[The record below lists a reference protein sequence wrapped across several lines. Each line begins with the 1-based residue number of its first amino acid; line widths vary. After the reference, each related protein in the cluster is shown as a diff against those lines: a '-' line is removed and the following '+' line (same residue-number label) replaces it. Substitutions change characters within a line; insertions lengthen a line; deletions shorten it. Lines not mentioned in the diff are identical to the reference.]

1 MIMKNDSDLTAS
13 PRAPLEGSIVRCYRY
28 MSGFWK
34 EALRDSRLK
43 LSAAVEFN
51 DAFDGSGTC
60 IGEFSDE
67 AIRRHLMKF
76 SSSMPP
82 EWVKILSDRFI
93 LPVMRREYSE
103 KMARCFIERVLFKSQ
118 KILCFSNPPT
128 TAADSLMWSHYANK
142 WQGVRLGFD
151 LLFENHHQ
159 VTYDTTSPYAL
170 TPVTYSQKRPVLD
183 LSRIEEVD
191 GDPLYSRYLYDV
203 FRTKAEPWRYEN
215 EWRLFCDEQYST
227 ECDGMRFWDF
237 NKALLRTIDIGPN
250 VDAAHQEQIIEIS
263 KTLYP
268 HVEVR
273 KVIMSDSDYDFV
285 YRTVVQ
291 PRIELPAESSFV
303 IHDSGML
310 LEG

>member
-1 MIMKNDSDLTAS
+1 
-13 PRAPLEGSIVRCYRY
+13 
-28 MSGFWK
+28 
-34 EALRDSRLK
+34 
-43 LSAAVEFN
+43 
-51 DAFDGSGTC
+51 
-60 IGEFSDE
+60 
-67 AIRRHLMKF
+67 
-76 SSSMPP
+76 
-82 EWVKILSDRFI
+82 
-93 LPVMRREYSE
+93 
-103 KMARCFIERVLFKSQ
+103 
-118 KILCFSNPPT
+118 
-128 TAADSLMWSHYANK
+128 
-142 WQGVRLGFD
+142 
-151 LLFENHHQ
+151 
-159 VTYDTTSPYAL
+159 
-170 TPVTYSQKRPVLD
+170 
-183 LSRIEEVD
+183 LSRIQEVD

-250 VDAAHQEQIIEIS
+250 VDAAHQEQIIETS

>member
-1 MIMKNDSDLTAS
+1 MKSDSDLTAS

-67 AIRRHLMKF
+67 AIRRHVMKF

-118 KILCFSNPPT
+118 KIASSPQCE
-128 TAADSLMWSHYANK
+128 NK
-142 WQGVRLGFD
+142 
-151 LLFENHHQ
+151 
-159 VTYDTTSPYAL
+159 
-170 TPVTYSQKRPVLD
+170 
-183 LSRIEEVD
+183 
-191 GDPLYSRYLYDV
+191 
-203 FRTKAEPWRYEN
+203 KA
-215 EWRLFCDEQYST
+215 
-227 ECDGMRFWDF
+227 
-237 NKALLRTIDIGPN
+237 
-250 VDAAHQEQIIEIS
+250 
-263 KTLYP
+263 
-268 HVEVR
+268 
-273 KVIMSDSDYDFV
+273 
-285 YRTVVQ
+285 
-291 PRIELPAESSFV
+291 
-303 IHDSGML
+303 
-310 LEG
+310 